1 MRHARDGS
9 RDNPPAVTM
18 TRQKSPRRLAIFAAR
33 ALVIRGGC
41 LGATMP
47 PCCLSIVTAPRFRG
61 PGVQISMRIRLVPW
75 LAALLAGCA
84 LAAAAAPAQAALLI
98 SVDKSTQTM
107 TVAEDGATLY
117 TWPVSTGAGRYD
129 TPAGEWKPFRM
140 EKDHYSKEWD
150 DAPMPN
156 SIFFTMKGHAI
167 HGTNHKI
174 DGAPHSHG
182 CVRLSVANSEKLWDL
197 VKKNKMANT
206 RVVLT
211 GSIPDAAPAVARRSA
226 PARTVNRVYS
236 TDEFGRDVVVVDP
249 QQQQQQRQRVIG
261 GWRETAGGDVY
272 VDDRPRGL
280 IRPAAPRYAD
290 PRQDERRYY
299 VVPRDGYEVPAP
311 RYYYYNG
318 R

>member
-1 MRHARDGS
+1 MA
-9 RDNPPAVTM
+9 
-18 TRQKSPRRLAIFAAR
+18 F
-33 ALVIRGGC
+33 
-41 LGATMP
+41 
-47 PCCLSIVTAPRFRG
+47 
-61 PGVQISMRIRLVPW
+61 
-75 LAALLAGCA
+75 
-84 LAAAAAPAQAALLI
+84 AAAPAQAALLI

-174 DGAPHSHG
+174 DGLPHSHG
-182 CVRLSVANSEKLWDL
+182 CVRLSVANSEKLWAL

-211 GSIPDAAPAVARRSA
+211 GSIPDAAPAVAKRRA
-226 PARTVNRVYS
+226 PVPVSTGNAEFGRSYS
-236 TDEFGRDVVVVDP
+236 TDDLAGAQMVPPADVEP
-249 QQQQQQRQRVIG
+249 RQRVIG
-261 GWRETAGGDVY
+261 GWRQTADGDVY
-272 VDDRPRGL
+272 VEERPRGL
-280 IRPAAPRYAD
+280 IRQAPRYVV
-290 PRQDERRYY
+290 PRQVERRYY
-299 VVPRDGYEVPAP
+299 VVPGDGYEVPPP